1 MQEACRAPLEAA
13 CVTGSLM
20 GLSQRLE
27 IRQGQSLVMTPQL
40 LQAIKLLQLSHL
52 DLAAYVDAELER
64 NPLLERAEEAGASET
79 PAAAVADGPD
89 PDGFDG
95 LADGDDAPADNWL
108 TEDRGATRAELEGEH
123 GTSFDNVFQDEPAER
138 PAPAGGD
145 LLPMTPSPFTNA
157 GSGGFEGEEYDFA
170 ATLTKE
176 LSLHDHLAAQLDL
189 ATKDPVERLIGRHVV
204 DAVNEAGYLGA
215 TVEELA
221 GRLGAAPD
229 IVERVLRLVQGFE
242 PAGIAARDLAGCLAI
257 QLRERD
263 RFDPCMQALIRR
275 LDLVAKRALAA
286 LKRICGV
293 DDEDL
298 ADMLRALR
306 ALDPKPGRAFQASP
320 VQVLI
325 PDVFVRPAPDGSWII
340 ELNPDTLPRVLMN
353 QTYYA
358 KVSRT
363 VRSEADKTF
372 LSDCLQTA
380 NWLTRSLEQR
390 AKTILKVA
398 SEIVRQQDGFFAN
411 GVAYLRPLNLK
422 TIADAIGMHESTVS
436 RVTSN
441 KSIGTHRGT
450 FEMKFFFTAAIP
462 GAAGTEAHSS
472 ESVRHRIK
480 QLIEAEGA
488 GVLSDDALVQK
499 LKSEGVDIARRTVA
513 KYRESLRMPS
523 SIERRRDRH
532 AELSAR
538 APAAVDL
545 ANGAS

>member
-1 MQEACRAPLEAA
+1 
-13 CVTGSLM
+13 M

-157 GSGGFEGEEYDFA
+157 GSGGFDGEEYDFA

-176 LSLHDHLAAQLDL
+176 LSLHGHLAAQLDL

-242 PAGIAARDLAGCLAI
+242 PAGIAARDLAECLAI

-275 LDLVAKRALAA
+275 LDLVAKRDVAA

-298 ADMLRALR
+298 ADMLRELR
-306 ALDPKPGRAFQASP
+306 DLDPKPGRAFQASP
-320 VQVLI
+320 
-325 PDVFVRPAPDGSWII
+325 APDGSWVV

-363 VRSEADKTF
+363 VHNEADKTF
-372 LSDCLQTA
+372 LSVCLQTA
-380 NWLTRSLEQR
+380 
-390 AKTILKVA
+390 
-398 SEIVRQQDGFFAN
+398 
-411 GVAYLRPLNLK
+411 
-422 TIADAIGMHESTVS
+422 
-436 RVTSN
+436 
-441 KSIGTHRGT
+441 
-450 FEMKFFFTAAIP
+450 
-462 GAAGTEAHSS
+462 
-472 ESVRHRIK
+472 
-480 QLIEAEGA
+480 
-488 GVLSDDALVQK
+488 
-499 LKSEGVDIARRTVA
+499 
-513 KYRESLRMPS
+513 
-523 SIERRRDRH
+523 
-532 AELSAR
+532 
-538 APAAVDL
+538 
-545 ANGAS
+545 